1 MARPVGEDGR
11 EIFVNFF
18 VGGKRKKGIVHKLF
32 ILERSNA
39 GILSIEFFGGGNMKD
54 PVKRR
59 YVYLM
64 LSIFGGIG
72 LSVVLFFVVYRFRGV
87 GDALNK
93 LGSILAPFAYG
104 GVVAYLLRPM
114 CNLYEGLFQK
124 YLPKK
129 LKKLSNG
136 LAVGLSMISG
146 LLIVYALIIMIAP
159 QLFSSIQTL
168 WLSLPDKISAL
179 YAWAMAT
186 FGENEKLVSLFNT
199 IYNTVNTDLQNWA
212 NNTLAPYV
220 SSVVSIVSGVGS
232 SVWKVLMFLYNLLI
246 GLIVA
251 VYLLFSRK
259 KFARQSVL
267 IIRSALKPKWAEL
280 LLDEVAFIDR
290 MFGGFIDGKILD
302 SAIIGVLCYIGCT
315 IFRFPNALLV
325 SAVVGITNVIPFF
338 GPIIGAVP
346 STLLI
351 LIESPIKALWFV
363 VFVLALQQLDG
374 NVIGPKILGDRTGL
388 SSFWVL
394 FTIILFGGLWG
405 VFGMVIGVPLF
416 AVIYDTVKK
425 LVRRGLDKK
434 GQIEVWEQYKADYP
448 DEEPKK

>member
-1 MARPVGEDGR
+1 
-11 EIFVNFF
+11 
-18 VGGKRKKGIVHKLF
+18 
-32 ILERSNA
+32 
-39 GILSIEFFGGGNMKD
+39 MKD

-124 YLPKK
+124 HLPKK

-448 DEEPKK
+448 DEEPKKFARPALAPGGPRRGGAFVR

>member
-1 MARPVGEDGR
+1 
-11 EIFVNFF
+11 
-18 VGGKRKKGIVHKLF
+18 
-32 ILERSNA
+32 
-39 GILSIEFFGGGNMKD
+39 MKD

-124 YLPKK
+124 HLPKK

-168 WLSLPDKISAL
+168 WLSLPDKISKL
-179 YAWAMAT
+179 YSWAMAT

-199 IYNTVNTDLQNWA
+199 VYNTVNTDLQNWA
-212 NNTLAPYV
+212 DNTLAPYV

-251 VYLLFSRK
+251 VYLLYSRK

-374 NVIGPKILGDRTGL
+374 NVIGPKILGNTIGI
-388 SSFWVL
+388 SGFWVL
-394 FTIILFGGLWG
+394 VSITVAAGLFGFAG
-405 VFGMVIGVPLF
+405 VLLGVPVF
-416 AVIYDTVKK
+416 AIIYMLISDSVNLLLK
-425 LVRRGLDKK
+425 KK
-434 GQIEVWEQYKADYP
+434 GDTTATDAYYAIERVSDLEQGSAVPAGEAPADAEAPAEAEKASQ
-448 DEEPKK
+448 EEASAPQDAAETQKK

>member
-1 MARPVGEDGR
+1 
-11 EIFVNFF
+11 
-18 VGGKRKKGIVHKLF
+18 
-32 ILERSNA
+32 
-39 GILSIEFFGGGNMKD
+39 MKD

-124 YLPKK
+124 HLPKK

-199 IYNTVNTDLQNWA
+199 IYNTV
-212 NNTLAPYV
+212 
-220 SSVVSIVSGVGS
+220 
-232 SVWKVLMFLYNLLI
+232 
-246 GLIVA
+246 
-251 VYLLFSRK
+251 
-259 KFARQSVL
+259 
-267 IIRSALKPKWAEL
+267 KPTCKTG
-280 LLDEVAFIDR
+280 R
-290 MFGGFIDGKILD
+290 
-302 SAIIGVLCYIGCT
+302 T
-315 IFRFPNALLV
+315 
-325 SAVVGITNVIPFF
+325 
-338 GPIIGAVP
+338 
-346 STLLI
+346 TLLRPM
-351 LIESPIKALWFV
+351 SPAW
-363 VFVLALQQLDG
+363 
-374 NVIGPKILGDRTGL
+374 
-388 SSFWVL
+388 
-394 FTIILFGGLWG
+394 
-405 VFGMVIGVPLF
+405 
-416 AVIYDTVKK
+416 
-425 LVRRGLDKK
+425 
-434 GQIEVWEQYKADYP
+434 
-448 DEEPKK
+448 

>member
-1 MARPVGEDGR
+1 MDFSTEFVALRDKLLNGQDPHFRSQQNVQVSGRMAA
-11 EIFVNFF
+11 
-18 VGGKRKKGIVHKLF
+18 L
-32 ILERSNA
+32 
-39 GILSIEFFGGGNMKD
+39 
-54 PVKRR
+54 
-59 YVYLM
+59 
-64 LSIFGGIG
+64 
-72 LSVVLFFVVYRFRGV
+72 LSVFNSRTPRKILGLMPTGGTSHAHEYRLLFAVPSLDEQTLDDWWRYAQQVSAELVKPDENHDFSLLSV
-87 GDALNK
+87 
-93 LGSILAPFAYG
+93 ILAAG
-104 GVVAYLLRPM
+104 ETDKSVL
-114 CNLYEGLFQK
+114 
-124 YLPKK
+124 KK

-212 NNTLAPYV
+212 DNTLAPYV

-232 SVWKVLMFLYNLLI
+232 SVWKVLMFLYNLLV

-416 AVIYDTVKK
+416 GVIYDTVKK

-448 DEEPKK
+448 DEEPKKT

>member
-1 MARPVGEDGR
+1 
-11 EIFVNFF
+11 
-18 VGGKRKKGIVHKLF
+18 
-32 ILERSNA
+32 
-39 GILSIEFFGGGNMKD
+39 MKD

-232 SVWKVLMFLYNLLI
+232 SVWKVLMFLYNLLV

-374 NVIGPKILGDRTGL
+374 NVIGPKILGNTTGL

-394 FTIILFGGLWG
+394 FSILLFGGLWG
-405 VFGMVIGVPLF
+405 FVGMIVGVPLF
-416 AVIYDTVKK
+416 AVIYDIIKK
-425 LVRRGLDKK
+425 LVFHGLRRN
-434 GQIEVWEQYKADYP
+434 GQLGQVETYHEEFGDP
-448 DEEPKK
+448 DDPTPAPAEAESETEIVIDSGEE

>member
-1 MARPVGEDGR
+1 
-11 EIFVNFF
+11 
-18 VGGKRKKGIVHKLF
+18 
-32 ILERSNA
+32 
-39 GILSIEFFGGGNMKD
+39 MKD

-146 LLIVYALIIMIAP
+146 ILIVYALIIMIAP

-425 LVRRGLDKK
+425 LVRRGLDKRVRSRSGSSTRPIIPTK
-434 GQIEVWEQYKADYP
+434 NRRNNFVLTIAP
-448 DEEPKK
+448 P

>member
-1 MARPVGEDGR
+1 
-11 EIFVNFF
+11 
-18 VGGKRKKGIVHKLF
+18 
-32 ILERSNA
+32 
-39 GILSIEFFGGGNMKD
+39 MKD

-59 YVYLM
+59 YFYLM
-64 LSIFGGIG
+64 LSIFGGVG
-72 LSVVLFFVVYRFRGV
+72 LSIVLFFVVYRFRGV

-124 YLPKK
+124 HLPKK
-129 LKKLSNG
+129 LQKLSNG

-146 LLIVYALIIMIAP
+146 ILIVYALIIMIAP

-251 VYLLFSRK
+251 VYLLYSRK

-302 SAIIGVLCYIGCT
+302 SAIIGVLCYIACL
-315 IFRFPNALLV
+315 IFKFPSALLV
-325 SAVVGITNVIPFF
+325 SVIIGVTNVIPFF
-338 GPIIGAVP
+338 GPFIGAIP
-346 STLLI
+346 ATLLI
-351 LIESPIKALWFV
+351 LIQNPIKALWFV
-363 VFVLALQQLDG
+363 LFVLVLQQADG
-374 NVIGPKILGDRTGL
+374 NIIGPKILGNTTGL

-394 FTIILFGGLWG
+394 FAILLFGGLWG
-405 VFGMVIGVPLF
+405 FAGMIVGVPLF
-416 AVIYDTVKK
+416 AVIYDVIKK
-425 LVRRGLDKK
+425 LVIHGLRRNEELDMLNTYHDNF
-434 GQIEVWEQYKADYP
+434 GDPEDDPPAPEAPAQAPSAD
-448 DEEPKK
+448 KT